1 MIGADRLQTME
12 IHSENTF
19 GIWSAPERPFG
30 IEYSTRVLDDIRLA
44 VTDAFFSLP
53 RGGAEIGG
61 VLLGTEE
68 NGRVAITES
77 VPLPCEHAYGPSFVL
92 SPRDHVSLTELLAE
106 LKTKPKSIPVGWWH
120 SHTRSEIF
128 LSDADQ
134 EIHNRFFPEPWQVAL
149 VLKPHTFHPMRAGFF
164 FREKDGSIRGA
175 SSYREFV
182 LDALPMRAVPSSP
195 AGPPAAPA
203 LSRPTKPN
211 GSVITVAPQTIEP
224 LPPRDAALPERS
236 ETPPPKF
243 LADEPAPSRRRLLW
257 VAAVAGLGIGAAAF
271 GTRDSWLPLFQSAA
285 PARLAL
291 NATDLDGQLQ
301 IRWDG
306 ASPAVRQASGG
317 ALVIADG
324 PMPLIIPLDP
334 AHLQSGSLTYGRK
347 GDRVDVTL
355 TVSLGGG
362 RDVRE
367 ATAFAG
373 SAPSHSSASSGTGAD
388 VAIRAER
395 DRLAAENERLKAD
408 YGRQVLRTKQ
418 LETGLEDLRKVVQ
431 RDQQRK
437 RLEAQVPDSAK

>member
-68 NGRVAITES
+68 HGRVTVTES

-92 SPRDHVSLTELLAE
+92 SPRDHVALTELLAE
-106 LKTKPKSIPVGWWH
+106 LKNNPKSIPVGWWH
-120 SHTRSEIF
+120 SHTRTEIF

-164 FREKDGSIRGA
+164 FREKDGSIRAA

-182 LDALPMRAVPSSP
+182 VDALPMRAVPSSP
-195 AGPPAAPA
+195 GGPAAAPA

-211 GSVITVAPQTIEP
+211 GSVITVASQTIEP
-224 LPPRDAALPERS
+224 LPPREAALPERS
-236 ETPPPKF
+236 ETPAPKF

-257 VAAVAGLGIGAAAF
+257 VAAIAGLGIGAAAF
-271 GTRDSWLPLFQSAA
+271 GTRDTWLPFFQSDA

-291 NATDLDGQLQ
+291 TATDQDGQLQ

-355 TVSLGGG
+355 TVSLGSG

-373 SAPSHSSASSGTGAD
+373 SAPTHSSATGTDPA
-388 VAIRAER
+388 VRAER
-395 DRLAAENERLKAD
+395 DKLAAENQRLKAD
-408 YGRQVLRTKQ
+408 YGRQVLRTKE
-418 LETGLEDLRKVVQ
+418 LETGLEDLRKVIR

-437 RLEAQVPDSAK
+437 RLEAQIPDTVK